1 MNINL
6 TLIGQAIS
14 FAIFVLFC
22 MRYVW
27 PPLTSALEQRK
38 KKISDGLSAAELG
51 EQALEKAKVD
61 VDLKLTDAK
70 TEAKNIIAMAKKRQG
85 DILDEA
91 GTKAS
96 EETSRKM
103 KLAEQEVEQ
112 LSMRLKESLKKDLSK
127 LVVEGAEMILK
138 KEIDKNV
145 HDKAIQDLVT
155 KI

>member
-14 FAIFVLFC
+14 FAIFVWFC
-22 MRYVW
+22 MKYVW
-27 PPLTSALEQRK
+27 PPITSALEQRRK
-38 KKISDGLSAAELG
+38 TIADGVSAAELG
-51 EQALEKAKVD
+51 QQSLEKAKAD
-61 VDLKLTDAK
+61 VEAKLAEAK
-70 TEAKNIIAMAKKRQG
+70 SEAKNIISMAEKRQG

-91 GTKAS
+91 SVKAS
-96 EETSRKM
+96 EETSKKL

-112 LSMRLKESLKKDLSK
+112 LSLKLKESLKKDVSK

-138 KEIDKNV
+138 KEIDKSA
-145 HDKAIQDLVT
+145 HDKAIKDLVT

>member
-14 FAIFVLFC
+14 FAIFVWFC
-22 MRYVW
+22 MKYVW
-27 PPLTSALEQRK
+27 PPITSALEQRK
-38 KKISDGLSAAELG
+38 KTIAEGLSAAELG
-51 EQALEKAKVD
+51 QQSLEKAKAD
-61 VDLKLTDAK
+61 VEAKLAEAK
-70 TEAKNIIAMAKKRQG
+70 SEAKNIISMAEKRQG

-91 GTKAS
+91 TVKAS
-96 EETSRKM
+96 EETSKRF

-112 LSMRLKESLKKDLSK
+112 LSMKLKESLKKDVSR

-138 KEIDKNV
+138 KEIDKSA
-145 HDKAIQDLVT
+145 HDKAIKDLVT

>member
-22 MRYVW
+22 MKYVW

-70 TEAKNIIAMAKKRQG
+70 TEAKNIIAMAEKRQG

-91 GTKAS
+91 GIKAS

>member
-1 MNINL
+1 LNINL

-22 MRYVW
+22 MKYVW

-61 VDLKLTDAK
+61 VDLKLSDAK
-70 TEAKNIIAMAKKRQG
+70 TEAKNIIAMAEKRQG

>member
-1 MNINL
+1 LNINL

-22 MRYVW
+22 MKYVW

-70 TEAKNIIAMAKKRQG
+70 TEAKNIIAMAEKRQG

-127 LVVEGAEMILK
+127 LVIEGAEMILK

>member
-14 FAIFVLFC
+14 FAIFVWFC
-22 MRYVW
+22 MKYVW
-27 PPLTSALEQRK
+27 PPITSALEQRK
-38 KKISDGLSAAELG
+38 KTISDGLSAAELG
-51 EQALEKAKVD
+51 QQALEKAKLEVD
-61 VDLKLTDAK
+61 SKIAEAK
-70 TEAKNIIAMAKKRQG
+70 TEAKNIVSMAEKRQG

-91 GTKAS
+91 NIKAS
-96 EETSRKM
+96 EEASKKL

-112 LSMRLKESLKKDLSK
+112 LAMRLKESLKKDVSK

-138 KEIDKNV
+138 KEIDKKA

>member
-22 MRYVW
+22 MKYVW

-70 TEAKNIIAMAKKRQG
+70 TEAKNIIAMAEKRQG

>member
-14 FAIFVLFC
+14 FAIFVWFC
-22 MRYVW
+22 MKFVW
-27 PPLTSALEQRK
+27 PPLTSALEERRK
-38 KKISDGLSAAELG
+38 KIADGLSAAELG
-51 EQALEKAKVD
+51 QQALEKAKEEVGI
-61 VDLKLTDAK
+61 KLADAK
-70 TEAKNIIAMAKKRQG
+70 SEAKNIISMAEKRQG

-91 GTKAS
+91 NIKAS
-96 EETSRKM
+96 EAAQKKL

-112 LSMRLKESLKKDLSK
+112 LSMKLKESLKKDVSK
-127 LVVEGAEMILK
+127 LVIEGVEMILK
-138 KEIDKNV
+138 KEIDKKA

>member
-1 MNINL
+1 LNINL

-14 FAIFVLFC
+14 FAIFVWFC
-22 MRYVW
+22 MKYVW
-27 PPLTSALEQRK
+27 PPITSALEQRK
-38 KKISDGLSAAELG
+38 KTISDGLSAAELG
-51 EQALEKAKVD
+51 QQALEKAKLEVD
-61 VDLKLTDAK
+61 SKIAEAK
-70 TEAKNIIAMAKKRQG
+70 TEAKNIVSMAEKRQG

-91 GTKAS
+91 NIKAS
-96 EETSRKM
+96 EESSKKL

-112 LSMRLKESLKKDLSK
+112 LAMRLKESLKKDVSK

-138 KEIDKNV
+138 KEIDKKV

>member
-14 FAIFVLFC
+14 FAIFVWFC
-22 MRYVW
+22 MKYVW
-27 PPLTSALEQRK
+27 PPITSALEQRK
-38 KKISDGLSAAELG
+38 KTISDGLSAAELG
-51 EQALEKAKVD
+51 QQALEKAKLEVES
-61 VDLKLTDAK
+61 KIAEAK
-70 TEAKNIIAMAKKRQG
+70 TEAKNIVSMAEKRQG

-91 GTKAS
+91 NSKAS
-96 EETSRKM
+96 EEASKKL
-103 KLAEQEVEQ
+103 KLAEQEVDQ
-112 LSMRLKESLKKDLSK
+112 LAMRLKESLKQDVSR

-138 KEIDKNV
+138 KEIDKKV

>member
-14 FAIFVLFC
+14 FAIFVWFC
-22 MRYVW
+22 MKYVW
-27 PPLTSALEQRK
+27 PPITSALEQRK
-38 KKISDGLSAAELG
+38 KTIADGLSAAELG
-51 EQALEKAKVD
+51 QQSLEKAKAD
-61 VDLKLTDAK
+61 VEVKLAEAK
-70 TEAKNIIAMAKKRQG
+70 SEAKNIISMAEKRQG

-91 GTKAS
+91 SVKAS
-96 EETSRKM
+96 EETSKRL

-112 LSMRLKESLKKDLSK
+112 LSLKLKESLKKDVSR

-138 KEIDKNV
+138 KEIDKSA
-145 HDKAIQDLVT
+145 HDKAIKDLVT

>member
-14 FAIFVLFC
+14 FAIFVWFC
-22 MRYVW
+22 MKYVW
-27 PPLTSALEQRK
+27 PPITSALDQRK
-38 KKISDGLSAAELG
+38 KTIADGLSAAELG
-51 EQALEKAKVD
+51 QQSLEKAKVD
-61 VDLKLTDAK
+61 VEEKLTEAK
-70 TEAKNIIAMAKKRQG
+70 SEAKNIIAMAEKRQG

-91 GTKAS
+91 NVKAS
-96 EETSRKM
+96 EETSKKL

-112 LSMRLKESLKKDLSK
+112 LSMRLKESLKQDVSK

-138 KEIDKNV
+138 KEIDKSV
-145 HDKAIQDLVT
+145 HDKAIKELVA

>member
-14 FAIFVLFC
+14 FAIFVWFC
-22 MRYVW
+22 MKYVW
-27 PPLTSALEQRK
+27 PPITSALEQRK
-38 KKISDGLSAAELG
+38 KTIADGLSAAELG
-51 EQALEKAKVD
+51 QQSLEKAKAD
-61 VDLKLTDAK
+61 VEAKLAEAK
-70 TEAKNIIAMAKKRQG
+70 SEAKNIISMAEKRQG

-91 GTKAS
+91 TVKAS
-96 EETSRKM
+96 EETSKRF

-112 LSMRLKESLKKDLSK
+112 LSMKLKESLKKDVSR

-138 KEIDKNV
+138 KEIDKSA
-145 HDKAIQDLVT
+145 HDKAIKELVA

>member
-14 FAIFVLFC
+14 FAIFVWFC
-22 MRYVW
+22 MKFVW
-27 PPLTSALEQRK
+27 PPITSALEQRK
-38 KKISDGLSAAELG
+38 KTIADGLSAAELG
-51 EQALEKAKVD
+51 EQALEKAKID
-61 VDLKLTDAK
+61 VDAKISDAK
-70 TEAKNIIAMAKKRQG
+70 SEAKNIISMAEKRQS

-91 GTKAS
+91 NVKAS
-96 EETSRKM
+96 EETSKKL

-145 HDKAIQDLVT
+145 HDKAIKDLVT

>member
-22 MRYVW
+22 MKYVW

-70 TEAKNIIAMAKKRQG
+70 IEAKNIIAMAEKRQG

>member
-1 MNINL
+1 M
-6 TLIGQAIS
+6 
-14 FAIFVLFC
+14 
-22 MRYVW
+22 
-27 PPLTSALEQRK
+27 
-38 KKISDGLSAAELG
+38 AE
-51 EQALEKAKVD
+51 
-61 VDLKLTDAK
+61 
-70 TEAKNIIAMAKKRQG
+70 KRQG

>member
-14 FAIFVLFC
+14 FAIFVWFC
-22 MRYVW
+22 MKYIW

-38 KKISDGLSAAELG
+38 KTISDGLSAAELG
-51 EQALEKAKVD
+51 QQALEKAKVD
-61 VDLKLTDAK
+61 VELQLSKAK
-70 TEAKNIIAMAKKRQG
+70 AEAKNIIAMAEKRQG

-91 GTKAS
+91 SVKALA
-96 EETSRKM
+96 ETSKKI
-103 KLAEQEVEQ
+103 KLAEQEIEQ

-138 KEIDKNV
+138 KEINKDA
-145 HDKAIQDLVT
+145 HDKAIKELVT

>member
-14 FAIFVLFC
+14 FAIFVWFC
-22 MRYVW
+22 MKYIW

-38 KKISDGLSAAELG
+38 KTISDGLSAAELG
-51 EQALEKAKVD
+51 QQALEKAKVD
-61 VDLKLTDAK
+61 VELQLSKAK
-70 TEAKNIIAMAKKRQG
+70 AEAKNIIAMAEKRQG

-91 GTKAS
+91 SVKALA
-96 EETSRKM
+96 ETSKKI
-103 KLAEQEVEQ
+103 KLAEQEIEQ

-138 KEIDKNV
+138 KEINKDA
-145 HDKAIQDLVT
+145 HDKAIKDLVT
-155 KI
+155 RI